1 MGESISPDLV
11 LQLLER
17 IATLEARVAELE
29 AQLAAAK
36 KNSRN
41 SSKPPSS
48 DITNP
53 KPPRHGKKRK
63 SGGQPG
69 HTPHFRIPFAP
80 EELDEAHRHEPPSM
94 FCSCGGHLIAHPAS
108 DRIQQQIELVAKPLR
123 RIEHRAVAYYCGRCG
138 AFHRRSLPSGVVRA
152 GFIGPDLASCLAF
165 LKAKAH
171 ASYSSLRAF
180 TADVLGCPVS
190 RGELAKTMHKVSKAL
205 AEPYARALGEVPK
218 QQVLNIDE
226 TGHKENGK
234 RFWTWTFRAPG
245 FAVFKIDASRSSRA
259 LASVLGDDYS
269 GIVGCDYFSAYRK
282 HSRETGMKTQF
293 CHAHLIR
300 DVLFLAEHPEHTVK
314 EYGKK
319 LRRILRR
326 VFRLLR
332 LPAEQQTADHQDKLR
347 QTCHRLRRSAEHPPP
362 AKAAENMAKRFRE
375 HGEAYF
381 RFLDYPG
388 VEPTNNAAEQ
398 TIRFVV
404 LDRAVTQ
411 GTRGSKGRDWS
422 ERIWTAVAT
431 CAIRKTSL
439 FKFLRDAMHAY
450 CKKQTSSSL
459 TNGL

>member
-11 LQLLER
+11 LQLLEH

-53 KPPRHGKKRK
+53 KPPYHGKKRK

-69 HTPHFRIPFAP
+69 HTPHFRIPFTP
-80 EELDEAHRHEPPSM
+80 EQLDEEHRHEPPSM
-94 FCSCGGHLIAHPAS
+94 LCSCGGRLIAHPAS
-108 DRIQQQIELVAKPLR
+108 DRVQQQVELAAKPLR
-123 RIEHRAVAYYCGRCG
+123 RIEHRAAAYYCDRCG
-138 AFHRRSLPSGVVRA
+138 AFHRGDLPSEVVRA

-171 ASYSSLRAF
+171 ASYSGLRAF
-180 TADVLGCPVS
+180 MADVLDCPVS
-190 RGELAKTMHKVSKAL
+190 RGELAKTMNKVSKAL
-205 AEPYARALGEVPK
+205 AEPYAEALAEVSK
-218 QQVLNIDE
+218 QPVLNIDE
-226 TGHKENGK
+226 TGHKENGG
-234 RFWTWTFRAPG
+234 RFWTWVFRAPG
-245 FAVFKIDASRSSRA
+245 FAVFKIDPSRSSQV
-259 LASVLGDDYS
+259 LKNVLGDDYS

-282 HSRETGMKTQF
+282 HSRDTGVKTQF

-300 DVLFLAEHPEHTVK
+300 DVLFLAEHPNQSVK
-314 EYGKK
+314 EYGKRLRGV
-319 LRRILRR
+319 LRRI
-326 VFRLLR
+326 FRLLR
-332 LPAEQQTADHQDKLR
+332 LPAEQQDADHQAKLR
-347 QTCHRLRRSAEHPPP
+347 QACDRLRRSAEHPPP
-362 AKAAENMAKRFRE
+362 AKAAENMAKRFRD
-375 HGEAYF
+375 HGESYF
-381 RFLDYPG
+381 RFLGHPG

-398 TIRFVV
+398 AIRFVV

-411 GTRGSKGRDWS
+411 GTRGGKGRDWS

-439 FKFLRDAMHAY
+439 FRLIQDAMHAY
-450 CKKQTSSSL
+450 CGRKAAPSFIA
-459 TNGL
+459 